1 MNRTRSI
8 ALLTSV
14 IMLASIM
21 QTGCKTEDSTTVSMS
36 SGTETGTEISIATG
50 EKCYSSK
57 AYTIDAPGC
66 TFRRLFRIND
76 KYVALFDEGYGSDI
90 KYFLY
95 THSDDED
102 SWNNRV
108 DIDCVGELLGG
119 FCPAGNNR
127 IAASTYYGFNIYD
140 LDTGKLVAKNDDLY
154 VFMDGV
160 FPQVYEYGDG
170 FVLLTDDH
178 IYNVSSEGEIISDMS
193 YQEEGQLIAEQ
204 SSFFE
209 LNGKYYLALDCDMY
223 ITYYEVDLSA
233 MTLTEICNN
242 RNVGFEYERAMLT
255 GKYQYDED
263 AGIIYKLDLEAQ
275 SKTECSH
282 TQDMLIKPMAYYAG
296 FDPKWFFFDDDHYA
310 IKYEYPDGRIEI
322 VMLSPDYTLNLSQRT
337 KLTVKGYGIN
347 DNFALAYTAYKYNTS
362 QDKFL
367 ITLGSYDIGKY
378 GYSTAA
384 EAQNGKLRLLK
395 EFSNGNAPDIFY
407 GSDFDYEQM
416 GRMGLVLDMAD
427 YIKDSQVINK
437 DTITPNIYDLYYD
450 DGHCYQLFPG
460 YTMFGLWSV
469 DGFTNGNNNMTL
481 DDMSSSSYS
490 SKIFGGHY
498 ASDVADFAIRYP
510 IKKLISNGELISEDE
525 IEKIV
530 QFAIDNGLAPDA
542 EQGDHFNTDN
552 IGKREQSVCQLYV
565 GGINSFVSDQFGM
578 KDKMRFVGYPTL
590 NGSVHMATPSCL
602 VAVSADTEY
611 PEECIK
617 FIEMM
622 YSDEVQ
628 KAFVTNNNIP
638 ASQKIYNEVLE
649 VALDRSKM
657 SDDMYYRAVFAN
669 NDDVDHTVDINQED
683 VEAFKLATDSVD
695 TIMTMDWGIYNI
707 VEEEINSYYLQNRS
721 VKDIAHSLR
730 SRLDVYVKENYS

>member
-14 IMLASIM
+14 IMLAGIM
-21 QTGCKTEDSTTVSMS
+21 QTGCKTEESTAVSTAT
-36 SGTETGTEISIATG
+36 GTETSTETG

-57 AYTIDAPGC
+57 AYTIDAPGLIY
-66 TFRRLFRIND
+66 RKLFKMGD
-76 KYVALFDEGYGSDI
+76 KYCALFTKSAGSHDTYRLYVRSEGEDNWTNYVDV
-90 KYFLY
+90 
-95 THSDDED
+95 DDNGEALL
-102 SWNNRV
+102 
-108 DIDCVGELLGG
+108 CLCPVGD
-119 FCPAGNNR
+119 NR

-140 LDTGKLVAKNDDLY
+140 LDTGKIVAKNDDLY
-154 VFMDGV
+154 VFIDGV
-160 FPQVYEYGDG
+160 FPQVYKRGDG

-193 YQEEGQLIAEQ
+193 YQEEGSLIFEDT
-204 SSFFE
+204 SFFE
-209 LNGKYYLALDCDMY
+209 LNGKDYLALDCDMY

-233 MTLTEICNN
+233 KTLTEICNSKD
-242 RNVGFEYERAMLT
+242 VGFEYMRASKY
-255 GKYQYDED
+255 GKYQ
-263 AGIIYKLDLEAQ
+263 LDKEESCVYRIDPDNK
-275 SKTECSH
+275 SKIECAR
-282 TQDMLIKPMAYYAG
+282 TQDMLIKPMAYFAG
-296 FDPKWFFFDDDHYA
+296 YDPEWFFFDDDHYA
-310 IKYEYPDGRIEI
+310 IKYEYSDGRIEI
-322 VMLSPDYTLNLSQRT
+322 VMISPDYTLNLSQRT
-337 KLTVKGYGIN
+337 KLTIKGFGIH
-347 DNFALAYTAYKYNTS
+347 DNYALVYTAYKYNTS

-367 ITLGSYDIGKY
+367 ITLDSYDIGKY
-378 GYSTAA
+378 GYSTAV

-460 YTMFGLWSV
+460 YTMFGLWGV
-469 DGFTNGNNNMTL
+469 DGFTNGNSNMTL

-525 IEKIV
+525 MEKIV

-542 EQGDHFNTDN
+542 EQSNHSNTDN

-565 GGINSFVSDQFGM
+565 GGINSFVSNQFGM

-628 KAFVTNNNIP
+628 KALVTNNNIP

-730 SRLDVYVKENYS
+730 SRLDVYVKENYY

>member
-1 MNRTRSI
+1 MNRIRSI

-14 IMLASIM
+14 IMLAGII
-21 QTGCKTEDSTTVSMS
+21 QTGCKTEESAAVITAT
-36 SGTETGTEISIATG
+36 GTETSTETG

-57 AYTIDAPGC
+57 VYTIDAPGC
-66 TFRRLFRIND
+66 VFRKLFKMDD
-76 KYVALFDEGYGSDI
+76 KYCALFS
-90 KYFLY
+90 KR
-95 THSDDED
+95 ED
-102 SWNNRV
+102 SVVTHRLYV
-108 DIDCVGELLGG
+108 RSEGEDNWSKYVELDDNGERLGCL
-119 FCPAGNNR
+119 CPMGNNR

-160 FPQVYEYGDG
+160 FPQVYECDNG

-193 YQEEGQLIAEQ
+193 YQEEGQLIADE

-223 ITYYEVDLSA
+223 ITYYEVDLSTK
-233 MTLTEICNN
+233 TLTEICNSKD
-242 RNVGFEYERAMLT
+242 VGFEYMRASKY
-255 GKYQYDED
+255 GKYQ
-263 AGIIYKLDLEAQ
+263 LDKEESCVYRIDPDNK
-275 SKTECSH
+275 SKIECAR
-282 TQDMLIKPMAYYAG
+282 TQDMLIKPMAYFAG
-296 FDPKWFFFDDDHYA
+296 YDPKWFFFDDDHYA
-310 IKYEYPDGRIEI
+310 IQYEYPDGRIEI
-322 VMLSPDYTLNLSQRT
+322 VMISPDYTLNLSQRT
-337 KLTVKGYGIN
+337 KLTIKGFGIH
-347 DNFALAYTAYKYNTS
+347 DNYALVYTAYKYNTS

-416 GRMGLVLDMAD
+416 GRMGLVIDMAD
-427 YIKDSQVINK
+427 YIKDSKVINK

-450 DGHCYQLFPG
+450 NGHCYQLFPG

-469 DGFTNGNNNMTL
+469 DGFTKGNNNMTL

-525 IEKIV
+525 MEKIV

-542 EQGDHFNTDN
+542 EQSDHSNTDN

-565 GGINSFVSDQFGM
+565 GGINSFVGVQFGM

-590 NGSVHMATPSCL
+590 NGSVHIVSPSGL

-622 YSDEVQ
+622 YSDDVQ
-628 KAFVTNNNIP
+628 KALVTGNAIP
-638 ASQKIYNEVLE
+638 ANKKIYNEVLE

-657 SDDMYYRAVFAN
+657 SDDVYYCALFDDN
-669 NDDVDHTVDINQED
+669 NVDGHIEEISQED

-707 VEEEINSYYLQNRS
+707 VVEEINSYYLQKRS

-730 SRLDVYVKENYS
+730 SRLKLYVDENY